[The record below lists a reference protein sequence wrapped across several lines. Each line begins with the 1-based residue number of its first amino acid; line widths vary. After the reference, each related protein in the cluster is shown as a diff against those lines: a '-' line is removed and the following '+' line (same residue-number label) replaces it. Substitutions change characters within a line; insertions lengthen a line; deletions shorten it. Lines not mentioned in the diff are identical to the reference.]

1 MRALTKCLQSI
12 QYSRQQCV
20 TFILEP
26 GHTSIKCNVRSE
38 RLAGSFARGKWKSKM
53 DDADILNAGV
63 HTCPMSVRGTSWV
76 LQM

>member
-1 MRALTKCLQSI
+1 MSAVYT
-12 QYSRQQCV
+12 
-20 TFILEP
+20 ILKTTMCDIFFEP